1 MQRAAQ
7 REDKV
12 KKEEVK
18 PEESSAITRKC
29 VFIMEGDPHPGA
41 VVGLMSFLSF
51 NPSIDKLNEEASN
64 ACRPKA
70 SGGRTLSRKI
80 RCFAI
85 PRDIECK
92 KYGDVEMGML

>member
-1 MQRAAQ
+1 MAKRELSSTLRGLKFMQRAAQ

-51 NPSIDKLNEEASN
+51 NPSIDVSINYKGQATFEFFPMIILF
-64 ACRPKA
+64 
-70 SGGRTLSRKI
+70 L
-80 RCFAI
+80 
-85 PRDIECK
+85 
-92 KYGDVEMGML
+92 